1 MEALSGVASGMA
13 VGSLSI
19 QLIESVSKIRAFIKN
34 VKGAPVELERLE
46 ELLARLAAVLQ
57 DVRSLYV
64 RSFVVGIVGRP
75 RQEYSSTLFK
85 H

>member
-1 MEALSGVASGMA
+1 MEALSGVASGIA
-13 VGSLSI
+13 VGSLSL
-19 QLIESVSKIRAFIKN
+19 QLIESVGKIRAFIKN
-34 VKGAPVELERLE
+34 VKGAPAELERLE

-57 DVRSLYV
+57 DVSSLYV
-64 RSFVVGIVGRP
+64 RSFVVRIAGRP